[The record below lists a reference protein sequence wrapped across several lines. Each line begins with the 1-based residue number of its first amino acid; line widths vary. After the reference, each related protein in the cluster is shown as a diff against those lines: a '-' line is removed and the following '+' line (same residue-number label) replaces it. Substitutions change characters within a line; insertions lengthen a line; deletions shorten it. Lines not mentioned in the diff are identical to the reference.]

1 MLTCQCLWCSFVWC
15 CQTGLAVSSLNAYWK
30 LAEDKATIMG
40 TLNEIKASVTTGA
53 NVGRSSGVSTSALS
67 DSVSYPSKLEWNA
80 LTVAVSRSAITRC
93 RSRSPRLSGR
103 FRATGSQHDGTTPA
117 VTRGREGRGPFVYGK
132 YRDRYS
138 SSCEPRS
145 PQVCCNNVCTL

>member
-53 NVGRSSGVSTSALS
+53 NLNVGRSGGVSTSGLTQA
-67 DSVSYPSKLEWNA
+67 DS
-80 LTVAVSRSAITRC
+80 
-93 RSRSPRLSGR
+93 SGM
-103 FRATGSQHDGTTPA
+103 H
-117 VTRGREGRGPFVYGK
+117 
-132 YRDRYS
+132 
-138 SSCEPRS
+138 
-145 PQVCCNNVCTL
+145 